1 MTDLKIKTGSGDG
14 TVSFHFPIGL
24 QLRAFKIYDS
34 LYAHSVL
41 ISFGF
46 LPLENIYFLNVYS
59 VLLSSFE
66 SKINSIVEEDY

>member
-34 LYAHSVL
+34 LYARSVL